1 MLVSPPILQL
11 PAQHA
16 GMTAGVVT
24 VVAAVV
30 AAVVVKAAANAA
42 KPHRPIAHK
51 ALPTQDSA
59 FFMPRPAARP

>member
-11 PAQHA
+11 PAQAA
-16 GMTAGVVT
+16 GKNAGVVT

-42 KPHRPIAHK
+42 KPNRPTLLK
-51 ALPTQDSA
+51 RCPSRTAL
-59 FFMPRPAARP
+59 FLCR